1 MPRSYLSQV
10 KSIWTRETHTLAAS
24 SESLDSSLQEDLR
37 IGLYEGAGTLSF
49 FTLGLA
55 AYRYLSS
62 AVDDPNIERLAYN
75 YAASLS
81 LSLAAMFSLFSRY
94 ALQKSR

>member
-1 MPRSYLSQV
+1 MKHSPSNVQHLAITRSHLSQV

-49 FTLGLA
+49 FTLDLA
-55 AYRYLSS
+55 AYRFLSS
-62 AVDDPNIERLAYN
+62 AVDDPNTRDL
-75 YAASLS
+75 
-81 LSLAAMFSLFSRY
+81 RTTTP
-94 ALQKSR
+94 RR